1 MSVVVIMNI
10 LCFND
15 LMPRPRD
22 LGGLYESLSLACYEN
37 ADSYKRGGVTK
48 DFPRTRNSMS
58 YFLRVAGENEKEI

>member
-15 LMPRPRD
+15 LIPRARGPR
-22 LGGLYESLSLACYEN
+22 GPCESLSLACYKN
-37 ADSYKRGGVTK
+37 PDSYKKGGATK
-48 DFPRTRNSMS
+48 DFLRRRNSVS